1 MAELLVLA
9 GVLIGV
15 FLGLFLLKKVIK
27 LVLFVLIILI
37 LSVSV
42 FGYMAYQDGK
52 ELVETFEEGEIVY
65 MMVEDSEVVLGLSV
79 DMKEDEFDAFEDI
92 SVSEDFFVSENY
104 DEVIEDED
112 LLILMEKDDYED
124 LLGDEVN
131 IRGELV
137 MKKDEVLLMMESER
151 LIEDYVEEDNFIFD
165 SEERAFI
172 KEDLIEENSLETD
185 EELKAVLF
193 FLSLESHFEDGDFVG
208 EFMRL
213 YKEDKVIVYPEGF
226 LLPFIKKLPFGF

>member
-1 MAELLVLA
+1 MRIGLEVVMAELLVLA

-165 SEERAFI
+165 SEERA
-172 KEDLIEENSLETD
+172 
-185 EELKAVLF
+185 
-193 FLSLESHFEDGDFVG
+193 
-208 EFMRL
+208 
-213 YKEDKVIVYPEGF
+213 
-226 LLPFIKKLPFGF
+226 